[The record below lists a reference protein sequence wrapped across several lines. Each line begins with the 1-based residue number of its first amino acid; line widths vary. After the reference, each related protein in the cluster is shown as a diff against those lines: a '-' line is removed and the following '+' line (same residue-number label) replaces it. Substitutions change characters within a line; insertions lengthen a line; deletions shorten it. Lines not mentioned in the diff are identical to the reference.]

1 MEKSVEFQNSAGENQ
16 LSKEDQELVLSL
28 PRVKSWDYAFLYQ
41 YQGFWCASNCF
52 HGILSFQRHFQA
64 KDTDILL
71 VTFPKSGTTWLKA
84 LTYTIA
90 NRSRYT
96 LENSPLLTT
105 PSHDLVP
112 FTDVHIY
119 ADNKSSTLED
129 LPTPRI
135 LAIHLP
141 YASLPH
147 SIINSNCRIVYLCRN
162 PLDQFIS
169 YWHFISKVP
178 QAADPVSID
187 EAFEMFCQGVQ
198 MFGPI
203 WDHELGYWKAS
214 LEKSNKILF
223 LKYEDLKEDIIYYI
237 KKLADF
243 IGCPFNNEEE
253 AQGVIEEISKFCSFD
268 NMKNLEVNQIGKLSY
283 FGIENKAYF
292 RKGKVG
298 DWTNHLTP
306 SMSKRLDNLMEEKF
320 GDSGLMTFIQSPKVQ
335 KKN

>member
-1 MEKSVEFQNSAGENQ
+1 MVKKSVEFQNSDGANK

-28 PRVKSWDYAFLYQ
+28 PRVKGWDFSFLYQ
-41 YQGFWCASNCF
+41 YQGFWCPSRYL

-64 KDTDILL
+64 KDTDIVL

-96 LENSPLLTT
+96 LENTPLLTT

-112 FTDVHIY
+112 FTDLEIY
-119 ADNKSSTLED
+119 SKNQSSILED

-135 LAIHLP
+135 LATHLP
-141 YASLPH
+141 YASLPQ

-162 PLDQFIS
+162 PLDQFTS
-169 YWHFISKVP
+169 YWHFVLQP
-178 QAADPVSID
+178 ADPVSID
-187 EAFEMFCQGVQ
+187 EAFEKFCQGVT
-198 MFGPI
+198 MFGPV

-214 LEKSNKILF
+214 LEKSNNVLF
-223 LKYEDLKEDIIYYI
+223 LKYEDLKEDIIYST

-243 IGCPFNNEEE
+243 IGCPFTNEEE

-268 NMKNLEVNQIGKLSY
+268 NMKNLQVNQTGKVAY
-283 FGIENKAYF
+283 FGMETKAFF

-306 SMSKRLDNLMEEKF
+306 SMSKRLHNLMEEKF
-320 GDSGLMTFIQSPKVQ
+320 GESGLMTFLQSPKVQ